1 MPYLATAG
9 EIKTKPTQHSVKE
22 LRSIGIQP
30 DILICRTEQP
40 LPMAERKKIALF
52 TNVEERAVISSYDV
66 DSIYRIPMELHKQE
80 LDQIVVE
87 KLHLNAKPADLHEWQ
102 RVVDALDQPQQ
113 AVDIVMV
120 GKYVELTDSYKSLS
134 EALIHAGIQTR
145 TKVNITYIDAE
156 EIEQNGTKVL
166 KKFAG
171 IVVPGGFGHRGVE
184 GKIKTAQFARE
195 NNIPYFG
202 ICLGMQI
209 AVIEFARHCANMPKA
224 HSTEFDTQTPYPVI
238 ALVSEWRDAQGNLFQ
253 QTQNTDKGGTMRLG
267 AQACELQLGSK
278 SRALYGKEVIQE
290 RHRHRYEVNA
300 ALVSALESAG
310 MLIAGKASDK
320 GLVEMIELPKHRWF
334 IGCQFHPEFTSTPRD
349 GHPLFTGFIKA
360 VVEFSKETH
369 EDKVW
374 NFADSQSV

>member
-1 MPYLATAG
+1 
-9 EIKTKPTQHSVKE
+9 
-22 LRSIGIQP
+22 
-30 DILICRTEQP
+30 
-40 LPMAERKKIALF
+40 MAERKKIALF

-238 ALVSEWRDAQGNLFQ
+238 ALVSEWRDAQGNLYQ